1 MLLNLNDYRQAAQH
15 KLPKFAFDYVDGGA
29 EDERTLAD
37 NQSVFT
43 RWQFVPPVLK
53 ASSVRDL
60 SVNWFGTSYQMP
72 VAVAPTGYNGML
84 RHRAD
89 ELLASAAAK
98 AGIPYIQ
105 STVSTSSI
113 EQIGRHSHA
122 HHWFQL
128 YVLKD
133 KKVTEDLLKRARDS
147 GCKVLVVSV
156 DAVHFG
162 NRERDKRNYVRP
174 MKLSLKSYFNIA
186 TKPGWVCRT
195 ILPQGIP
202 GFGNLKPYL
211 PEQYQKGVGAATYF
225 AEQMETALDWSTL
238 AWLRSLWE
246 GPLLLKGVVAPDDCR
261 KAIEVGCDGVV
272 LSNHGGRQLDGT
284 ISPILLLSEIR
295 RVIGGDP
302 LIFIDSGF
310 RRGTDVVKALILG
323 ANGVLLGRPLLYA
336 MAAAGEQGALD
347 VMNLL
352 KGEID
357 RTIAQLGCCSMADLT
372 SDLLYQE

>member
-1 MLLNLNDYRQAAQH
+1 MLLNLNDYRQAAQR

-29 EDERTLAD
+29 EDEITMAS
-37 NQSVFT
+37 NQSVFS
-43 RWQFVPPVLK
+43 RWQFIPPVLK
-53 ASSVRDL
+53 ASPKRDL
-60 SVNWFGTSYQMP
+60 GVNWFGKNYQMP

-84 RHRAD
+84 RNRAD
-89 ELLASAAAK
+89 ELLACAAAK

-113 EQIGRHSHA
+113 EQIGRHGNDN
-122 HHWFQL
+122 HWFQL

-133 KKVTEDLLKRARDS
+133 KHVTEDLLKRAKAN
-147 GCKVLVVSV
+147 GCKALVVSV

-162 NRERDKRNYVRP
+162 NRERDKRNYARP

-186 TKPGWVCRT
+186 TKPNWVRRV

-211 PEQYQKGVGAATYF
+211 PEQYQKGVGGATYF
-225 AEQMETALDWSTL
+225 AEQMETELDWDSL
-238 AWLRSLWE
+238 AWIRSIWD
-246 GPLLLKGVVAPDDCR
+246 GPLLLKGLIAPDDCR
-261 KAIEVGCDGVV
+261 KAIEVGCDGVM

-284 ISPILLLSEIR
+284 ISPILLLAEIR
-295 RVIGGDP
+295 RLIGPEP

-310 RRGTDVVKALILG
+310 RRGTDIVKALALG

-336 MAAAGEQGALD
+336 MATAGEQGALD
-347 VMNLL
+347 VMNLIR
-352 KGEID
+352 GEID
-357 RTIAQLGCCSMADLT
+357 RTIAQLGCCSIADLK
-372 SDLLYQE
+372 SELLFEV